1 MAKKSALGKGFAALL
16 PTDFDD
22 NLLANAGDKIE
33 HVAINRLVPNRYQP
47 RTEFDTS
54 ALEQLAESIKS
65 YGVLQPLVVT
75 SDREGSGYM
84 IIAGERRW
92 RASKL
97 AGQETVP
104 VIVRTAEDLAQLEI
118 ALIENVQ
125 RVNLSPLEEAASIE
139 YLHTQFGTTYEMIA
153 KRLGKGT
160 STVMNIIRL
169 LNLPDEAT
177 QALRDGR
184 ISEGHARAILALR
197 KVPQAEEQ
205 QAKLLE
211 NILQKDWTVRQ
222 AEQFVATA
230 KEGAPQATA
239 ETSVRRRMET
249 PATKSLSKRLNTS
262 VYIRRTAKGGK
273 IEVNF
278 SSDEELNTILKS
290 LND

>member
-16 PTDFDD
+16 PSDFDD
-22 NLLANAGDKIE
+22 NLLKGASDKIE
-33 HVAINRLVPNRYQP
+33 HASISKLVPNRYQP
-47 RTEFDTS
+47 RTEFDDK

-75 SDREGSGYM
+75 ADRDSSGYM

-97 AGQETVP
+97 AGLDTVP

-125 RVNLSPLEEAASIE
+125 RVNLSPLEQAASIE
-139 YLHTQFGTTYEMIA
+139 YLHTQFGTTYEAIA

-169 LNLPDEAT
+169 LNLPAEAT
-177 QALRDGR
+177 QALRDGK
-184 ISEGHARAILALR
+184 ISEGHARAILAL
-197 KVPQAEEQ
+197 KKMPDAEAK
-205 QAKLLE
+205 QAKLLD
-211 NILQKDWTVRQ
+211 NIVNKDWTVRQ
-222 AEQFVATA
+222 AEQFVTA
-230 KEGAPQATA
+230 AKGDTEQAT
-239 ETSVRRRMET
+239 TDTTVRRRMET
-249 PATKSLSKRLNTS
+249 PATKTLSKRLNTN

-273 IEVNF
+273 IEVDF
-278 SSDEELNTILKS
+278 KSDDELNTIMQALAQ
-290 LND
+290 